1 MKSTFEQNV
10 TKENINNQKQN
21 AKELDIVKQITV
33 GNIDKQQTI
42 KDINPTKQQTVTN
55 VSLARQQ
62 AVEDIS
68 KISNANYTH
77 IAVPQKILA
86 KNTIYDSV
94 FTNLFQ
100 LPKYTL
106 QLYQALH
113 PEDSCTTAD
122 QIKIVTLENILLNQ
136 PYNDLGFIVGDNR
149 LVILLEAQSTWSEN
163 ILVRVLIYLAQT
175 IQNHIVETKQNVYG
189 KKKVSFPEPEFY
201 VIFTGEHNDRPQQLV
216 LSKEFFEGRKISLE
230 VCVNMIYDGN
240 EGNIINQYVSFTK
253 IYKEQYRLHGRT
265 QRAVLETIHICK
277 HKNILKDYLD
287 SREKEVVDIMMTL
300 FDQEYAL
307 EAYTEEIRQ
316 ESRQEGILAGRHEGI
331 LAGRQEGELRAKKET
346 AISLA
351 EMGLSADKIAQA
363 IKVNIGTVA
372 QWLEGNA

>member
-10 TKENINNQKQN
+10 TKENINNQKRNAKEIEEISISQQQAAKN
-21 AKELDIVKQITV
+21 NYIAQQQDAKELDIVKQITV

-42 KDINPTKQQTVTN
+42 T
-55 VSLARQQ
+55 
-62 AVEDIS
+62 DIS
-68 KISNANYTH
+68 KISNENYTH
-77 IAVPQKILA
+77 FTVPQKIFA

-100 LPKYTL
+100 LPEYTL

-163 ILVRVLIYLAQT
+163 ILVRVLIYFAQT

-240 EGNIINQYVSFTK
+240 EGDIINQYVSFTK

-316 ESRQEGILAGRHEGI
+316 ESRQEG
-331 LAGRQEGELRAKKET
+331 ELRAKKET

-351 EMGLSADKIAQA
+351 GMGLSADKIAQA